1 MSMSEKVRQ
10 IRVSLVRSTIGCKPD
25 QRRTVRALGLRRLN
39 SSVVKAANPA
49 VLGMVRTVAHL
60 VRVEEVE

>member
-1 MSMSEKVRQ
+1 MSGKVRE
-10 IRVSLVRSTIGCKPD
+10 IRVSLVRSTIGSKPQ

-39 SSVVKAANPA
+39 SSVVKAATPG
-49 VLGMVRTVAHL
+49 VLGMVRAVSHL